1 MSGPQ
6 RPEYRANDLTPGQR
20 YFDCHNLRAT
30 ISTGACAQRW
40 RAAVAGSACCGCTL
54 GRLHNADHHPEAT
67 ISTPQ
72 RRHGDGPCLRCGRM
86 GLRIIKQTG
95 ICVSCAAREAE
106 WRKGRNSKGT
116 PPIRFVPLHEVEI
129 AERAPDGRVR
139 RRLVLA
145 LDMAEA
151 LGRVVRDLP
160 QGARVVTGERC
171 HTAWNHATGRFH
183 HVCEHCGAAGLVL
196 ERRRGD
202 VLERHYWCCGGDP
215 VGRGWDVAQVRQ
227 RVVSMPPEALADWLS
242 ARSELADEVPGLWTT
257 TGMVCDVCHAGQLE
271 GLLTETGGRWRTRC
285 RGCGARVP

>member
-1 MSGPQ
+1 
-6 RPEYRANDLTPGQR
+6 
-20 YFDCHNLRAT
+20 
-30 ISTGACAQRW
+30 
-40 RAAVAGSACCGCTL
+40 
-54 GRLHNADHHPEAT
+54 
-67 ISTPQ
+67 
-72 RRHGDGPCLRCGRM
+72 M

-171 HTAWNHATGRFH
+171 HTAWNHDTGRFH

-242 ARSELADEVPGLWTT
+242 ARSELADEVPGLAAAARKD
-257 TGMVCDVCHAGQLE
+257 GLPLLAAAGLFAMPPTQLPLWAQVVVSMMLVVPLGPMIYRVAFQPVAE
-271 GLLTETGGRWRTRC
+271 APVLVVSRAGWPDQRVSEHQLGTLAEAATIHEDRPTIVTVGAGALPI
-285 RGCGARVP
+285 RGEPDPAS